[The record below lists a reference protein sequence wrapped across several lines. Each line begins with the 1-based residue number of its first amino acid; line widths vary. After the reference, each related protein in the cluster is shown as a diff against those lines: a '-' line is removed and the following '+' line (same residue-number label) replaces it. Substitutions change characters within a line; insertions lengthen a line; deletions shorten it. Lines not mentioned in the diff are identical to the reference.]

1 MININIYDI
10 LQLIGGLILAIG
22 YTPQLIQIIK
32 TKSVEDL
39 NLNTF
44 LSIFIGIALM
54 EIYSV
59 NLVKHGS
66 GTAFFITNSLS
77 LFIAGLMCFLIL
89 KYKNKN
95 YRNPRN

>member
-1 MININIYDI
+1 MVNINIYDV

-22 YTPQLIQIIK
+22 YIPQLIQIVK

-39 NLNTF
+39 NFKTF
-44 LSIFIGIALM
+44 SSIFIGITLM

-66 GTAFFITNSLS
+66 GTAFLITNSLS
-77 LFIAGLMCFLIL
+77 LFIAGLMCFLII

-95 YRNPRN
+95 YRN

>member
-1 MININIYDI
+1 MIDINIYDI
-10 LQLIGGLILAIG
+10 LQLIGGLVLAVG
-22 YTPQLIQIIK
+22 YVPQLIQIAQ

-44 LSIFIGIALM
+44 LSIFIGIGLM
-54 EIYSV
+54 EIYSF

-66 GTAFFITNSLS
+66 GTAFLITNSLS
-77 LFIAGLMCFLIL
+77 LFIAGLMCVLIL

-95 YRNPRN
+95 YENYRN